1 MYMQLQHHCKA
12 VQPSLSMLLSHQS
25 RETTALCFVAGQ
37 LFASI
42 VGQALQGLQQLSDF
56 ARQPDMADDTFLLIS
71 RAVRYSRGVVL
82 NAHMLPLI
90 LQASMAGVLVQHR
103 WALAP

>member
-1 MYMQLQHHCKA
+1 MTDDIHRHRHTC
-12 VQPSLSMLLSHQS
+12 
-25 RETTALCFVAGQ
+25 CFTAGQ

-42 VGQALQGLQQLSDF
+42 VGQALRGLQQLADF
-56 ARQPDMADDTFLLIS
+56 DRQPDMADDTFLLIS
-71 RAVRYSRGVVL
+71 RAVRYSPGVVL

-103 WALAP
+103 